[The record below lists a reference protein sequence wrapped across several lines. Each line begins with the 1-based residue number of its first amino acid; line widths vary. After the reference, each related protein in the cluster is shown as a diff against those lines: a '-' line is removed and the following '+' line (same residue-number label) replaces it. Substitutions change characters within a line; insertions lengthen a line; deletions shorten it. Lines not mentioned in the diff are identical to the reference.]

1 MSRPDPAAAMNGVG
15 TGSICDSCNRR
26 IQHGDKAGMYVTW
39 YDEGGWTPRRTWCLD
54 CCPEEVALS
63 TEGAD
68 EAILLGV
75 FFSHRLMAV
84 TVRNRCFPG
93 QEESNETV

>member
-15 TGSICDSCNRR
+15 TGHICDSCNKR

-54 CCPEEVALS
+54 CCPESVDPS

-68 EAILLGV
+68 EAILVGV
-75 FFSHRLMAV
+75 FFSHRLAGIR
-84 TVRNRCFPG
+84 VRDRSTPEEERC
-93 QEESNETV
+93 

>member
-15 TGSICDSCNRR
+15 TGHICDRCNRTL
-26 IQHGDKAGMYVTW
+26 QHGDEAGMYVTW
-39 YDEGGWTPRRTWCLD
+39 DAGDWRPRRTWCQS
-54 CCPEEVALS
+54 CCPDEVDPG

-75 FFSHRLMAV
+75 FFAHRLVSV
-84 TVRNRCFPG
+84 TVRDRSRPVT
-93 QEESNETV
+93 Q